1 MLARAWRC
9 SRLWGKAAPL
19 KLLKTVRASAC
30 PSWRRNRQFKP
41 RLLLQ
46 PQLLRLLLPQ
56 PQCQRVLPP
65 RRRPSLSSNFS
76 PTLNHCRLHQRQQ
89 HRLQWQLSCH

>member
-19 KLLKTVRASAC
+19 KLLKTVRASAWLR
-30 PSWRRNRQFKP
+30 WRRNRQFKP

-56 PQCQRVLPP
+56 PQCQRVLHP
-65 RRRPSLSSNFS
+65 RRRPSLSSNCS
-76 PTLNHCRLHQRQQ
+76 PPLNHYRLHQR
-89 HRLQWQLSCH
+89 LQLPLDRQMSCH